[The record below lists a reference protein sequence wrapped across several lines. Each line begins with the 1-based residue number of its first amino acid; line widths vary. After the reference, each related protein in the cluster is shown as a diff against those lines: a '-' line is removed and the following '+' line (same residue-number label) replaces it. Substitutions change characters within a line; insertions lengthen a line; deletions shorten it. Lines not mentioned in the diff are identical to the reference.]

1 MDSYTQGL
9 EKVLTEKYIYIEFDQ
24 PVYDIIKNRC
34 DIYVIPHIVTSE
46 MICFAWG
53 KNVPQGRF
61 FEYFINQIKEKG
73 VIERLERTYL
83 THPRFDCGMDGSLG
97 FTNTISA
104 FTMLTVALVAS
115 LAVLGIEHLVKFC
128 YKYYY
133 YYFIL
138 MYKK

>member
-1 MDSYTQGL
+1 
-9 EKVLTEKYIYIEFDQ
+9 
-24 PVYDIIKNRC
+24 
-34 DIYVIPHIVTSE
+34 
-46 MICFAWG
+46 MIGFAWG

-104 FTMLTVALVAS
+104 FTMLTLALVAS
-115 LAVLGIEHLVKFC
+115 PAVLGVEYLIKCL
-128 YKYYY
+128 YSYYQ

-138 MYKK
+138 KSQK